1 MKIGILTFHC
11 AINYGAILQTY
22 GLQEFLKSKGH
33 DVFII
38 DYRPAY
44 LLEPYS
50 IFTWNWD
57 SNKPFIK
64 NILLFIRSLFVL
76 PIRLKRKKKFS
87 LFIEKHINIHPLNL
101 SNETSDFSAFIFG
114 SDQIW
119 NTQITHGFDKVYFG
133 YFAASKNKRL
143 ISYAASAGNIK
154 CISSRKDEFMSLL
167 SNYTNISA
175 REQSLADFINK
186 SIVKNNCYVT
196 LDPVL
201 LAGKETFTSIASKR
215 KLKKPYLLIFKI
227 ASDEPSIIRKIAE
240 DIAKKKKLTI
250 IELTS
255 IESIKSLT
263 SIAAASPEYFISLFR
278 DASYI
283 ITSSYHGTIFSIL
296 FEKNFNT
303 IGVNNVER
311 MSHLLSAIGLKD
323 RLIYPKSI
331 NIKSDEINYH
341 KVNEIIQ
348 KMRIKSIDYLKQ
360 SLYNK

>member
-143 ISYAASAGNIK
+143 ISYAASAGNIN

-186 SIVKNNCYVT
+186 SLVKNNCYVT

-201 LAGKETFTSIASKR
+201 LAGKETFTSIA
-215 KLKKPYLLIFKI
+215 
-227 ASDEPSIIRKIAE
+227 
-240 DIAKKKKLTI
+240 
-250 IELTS
+250 
-255 IESIKSLT
+255 SIKSLT